1 MKSTTLIWATGELT
15 GTTRSSWSSES
26 RFSTEKPSRTG
37 LTASLT
43 GDTRHRGEGT
53 YRTGLG
59 LSRALNCRG
68 ETWTGDSVIQ
78 SFIVYSGLGGGHK
91 DRQRGRGALEEKC
104 GDIPHG
110 SGQIHM
116 RLLIIRLLRSK
127 RGCFGASQL
136 KLLENLHRL
145 LLSRPWTLR
154 HVAKSNAG
162 AGKTICD
169 AL

>member
-1 MKSTTLIWATGELT
+1 MKSTTLIWATRELT

-26 RFSTEKPSRTG
+26 RFSTEKASRTG

-78 SFIVYSGLGGGHK
+78 SFIVYSGLGGGTKTDSEAVVLWKKSVETSHT
-91 DRQRGRGALEEKC
+91 
-104 GDIPHG
+104 
-110 SGQIHM
+110 GQDKYI
-116 RLLIIRLLRSK
+116 
-127 RGCFGASQL
+127 
-136 KLLENLHRL
+136 
-145 LLSRPWTLR
+145 
-154 HVAKSNAG
+154 
-162 AGKTICD
+162 
-169 AL
+169 